1 MKNLKQ
7 KDLIDA
13 VQLDKLKLGF
23 TAPLIA
29 KAFKLDK
36 LIYMYEMHKEK
47 KGLDFIDAVFKDL
60 NITYSISEQDLNN
73 IPKGST
79 FIVISNHPY
88 GFLDRLLM
96 TKILIQQQPDF
107 KVMGNKS
114 LKKIL
119 PIADYVYPVH
129 SLDIHNI
136 NQLSLSEIKAL
147 SEHVNN
153 GSPIGIFPAREV
165 SSYQEDTKSITDKR
179 WDISVIKLIKKAK
192 VPIVPMYIHGSNS
205 FAFHLLGRIHP
216 ILRAAQIPAELL
228 NKKNQNI
235 KIRIGSPI
243 PVKEIESF
251 NDINKLYRYMRARV
265 ETMGSS
271 IEKVKRFY
279 KPKLKRNKIP
289 KDIIEP
295 VKLSLIEEEIENL
308 NSENQIHKKRK
319 FIVYAAKAN
328 QIPNILQEIGR
339 LREITFREVGEGTN
353 RKIDLDEYDLYYYH
367 LFAWDTVEKKI
378 IGAYRLG
385 KGKDIIRKYGK
396 GGFYIS
402 SLFKLS
408 DEMNPI
414 LSQSVELGRSFIIK
428 EYQQKPL
435 PLFLLWQGI
444 LGFILKNSE
453 YKFLIG
459 PVSISNNYSVLSK
472 SFLISFIKKY
482 HFDQELA
489 TFVKP
494 LKEFEP
500 NYNKI
505 DYEIIMEQ
513 FSSDV
518 NKLDRLIEEI
528 EPLRYRVP
536 VLLKKYMKQ
545 NAKIIGFNIDPK
557 FNNALD
563 GLMYLNIDF
572 LPEDTLTNLMKELNL
587 EE

>member
-1 MKNLKQ
+1 MVHSKK
-7 KDLIDA
+7 KDKIDA
-13 VQLDKLKLGF
+13 AQLDKLKLGF

-36 LIYMYEMHKEK
+36 LNSLYERHKEK
-47 KGLDFIDAVFKDL
+47 VGIEFIDAVFNDL
-60 NITYSISEQDLNN
+60 NIKYSISEQDLKN
-73 IPKGST
+73 IPKNNA
-79 FIVISNHPY
+79 FIIIANHPY
-88 GFLDRLLM
+88 GFLDKLLM
-96 TKILIQQQPDF
+96 TKILIEQRPDF
-107 KVMGNKS
+107 QVVGNKS

-119 PIADYVYPVH
+119 PIADYVYPAH
-129 SLDIHNI
+129 SFDIHNNNKISKAEI
-136 NQLSLSEIKAL
+136 NVL
-147 SEHVNN
+147 SEHIKN
-153 GSPIGIFPAREV
+153 GSPIGVFPAGEV
-165 SSYQEDTKSITDKR
+165 STYQEDTKSITDKR
-179 WDISVIKLIKKAK
+179 WEISIIKLIKKAK
-192 VPIVPMYIHGSNS
+192 VPIIPMYIHGSNS
-205 FAFHLLGRIHP
+205 FAFHLLSKVQP
-216 ILRAAQIPAELL
+216 FLRTSQIPAELL

-235 KIRIGSPI
+235 QIRIGSPI
-243 PVKEIESF
+243 PVKEVESF
-251 NDINKLYRYMRARV
+251 NDINKLYRYIRARV

-271 IEKVKRFY
+271 IKKVKRFY
-279 KPKLKRNKIP
+279 KPIFKRRNIP
-289 KDIIEP
+289 KEVIEP
-295 VKLSLIEEEIENL
+295 VKLSLIEEEIEKL
-308 NSENQIHKKRK
+308 NFENRIHKKRK
-319 FIVYAAKAN
+319 YVVYAAKST

-385 KGKDIIRKYGK
+385 IGKDIIRKYGK
-396 GGFYIS
+396 GGFYIN

-408 DEMNPI
+408 DEMNPL
-414 LSQSVELGRSFIIK
+414 LSQSVEMGRSFITK
-428 EYQQKPL
+428 DYQQKPL

-444 LGFILKNSE
+444 LGFMLKNSDHK
-453 YKFLIG
+453 YLIG

-472 SFLISFIKKY
+472 SFLIAFIKQY
-482 HFDQELA
+482 HFDNELA
-489 TFVKP
+489 AYVKP

-513 FSSDV
+513 FTSDV

-536 VLLKKYMKQ
+536 ILLKKYIKQ

-572 LPEDTLTNLMKELNL
+572 IPEDTLNNLMKELKV
-587 EE
+587 ED